1 MFLVNNMIN
10 FNLYL
15 QSSYSFNGSLID
27 VDKAVEKAAS
37 LGFKTL
43 GLADIN
49 HMYGIIKFYKK
60 CLKENIK
67 PIIGLDIVLKGSS
80 FDEQNVLLYAK
91 NNIGYRNLI
100 LISSYLGLGN
110 NEIDLDFLK
119 AHNAGLIGV
128 IVTDRGDFAKS
139 IYDDDDV
146 LTRSIINDIG
156 ENLELMY
163 LGLDLRDY
171 TSELKLAP
179 KLKDYGKTIILNN
192 VLYLEKDDK
201 EASKVL
207 QKILQKDSTY
217 QGFFERND
225 EELYLRNEEELD
237 NLYKD
242 YPSSVKNTL
251 EFISMCNVEIDF
263 SSRYLPK
270 YPLKNVS
277 ATKKLEELTFKGLTR
292 RLKQKGIYEVKYQ
305 EYKAR
310 LDFELSVIKKM
321 QYEDY
326 FLIVWDFVLYA
337 KKKGILVGPGR
348 GSAAGSLVAYVL
360 GIVDVDPIEYDL
372 YFERF
377 LNPERI
383 TMPDIDMD
391 FPDDKRDEVIRY
403 TCEKYGY
410 ENVVSII
417 TFGTFQ
423 GKSAIR
429 DVARVLG
436 VSAVIVDDITSK
448 ISSTNNSIEEYR
460 LTYPKKY
467 QYYMNNSEINQL
479 LSIAE
484 KLNGLARHTST
495 HAAGII
501 ITEKNIHEYAPTQVG
516 LLDMLQT
523 QYEAVDLEDIGLLK
537 IDFLGIRNLS
547 IIADTITMIKK
558 NEGKNINIYKIP
570 LDDLP
575 TFKLLQEVKSVGI
588 FQLESEGMMNLMRQ
602 MQIDTF
608 TDIATC
614 ISLHRPGP
622 MENIPSYIKRRNKE
636 ERISYLDKDLIP
648 ILKVTNGIIVYQE
661 QIMKI
666 ANKFAGYSLGEADVL
681 RRAVSKKKREILEKE
696 REKFVRGVVSQDYSE
711 DTGNEIYD
719 YIVKFANYGFN
730 KSHAVAYSLVAY
742 WMAYLKANYPKYFL
756 AVLLNSQIGSVVG
769 TKKYIMECRKMDI
782 TVLPPRI
789 NKSSD
794 TYNFEGNSL
803 RFPYKG
809 IKGIGEVM
817 AKSITAIQLEKKVEN
832 FVDFIERSND
842 IGINVIE
849 ALIFS
854 NVFAEF
860 KQNKKTLI
868 NNINNIYSYLSF
880 RNQGDFKYVE
890 YDEYDYSFLQQK
902 EKELLGMNFE
912 YHIIHNYIKEI
923 KSSNY
928 KLLSDVI
935 KDMTGLV
942 DFVGV
947 ISRVKTYRTKNGND
961 MAFIVIEDEF
971 NEIDG
976 VVFPNVYERTKMEL
990 GKVYLIKG
998 RIDYK
1003 DQKQQIIVESIK
1015 GLRE

>member
-1 MFLVNNMIN
+1 MIN

-27 VDKAVEKAAS
+27 IDKAVDKAAS
-37 LGFKTL
+37 LGFKAL

-60 CLKENIK
+60 CLSKNIK
-67 PIIGLDIVLKGSS
+67 PLIGLEVVLKGSS
-80 FDEQNVLLYAK
+80 FKEQSILLYAK
-91 NNIGYRNLI
+91 NNNGYKNLI
-100 LISSYLGLGN
+100 TISSYLGYGN
-110 NEIDLDFLK
+110 KDIDRDFLES
-119 AHNAGLIGV
+119 NNQGLIGV
-128 IVTDRGDFAKS
+128 IISDRGDFAKS
-139 IYDDDDV
+139 IYADDEV
-146 LTRSIINDIG
+146 LTKAIG
-156 ENLELMY
+156 NEIADCLELMY

-179 KLKDYGKTIILNN
+179 SLKKYGKTIILNN
-192 VLYLEKDDK
+192 VLYLDK
-201 EASKVL
+201 EDKLASKTL
-207 QKILQKDSTY
+207 QSILQKDSTY
-217 QGFFERND
+217 QGFFERN
-225 EELYLRNEEELD
+225 EEELFLRD
-237 NLYKD
+237 EKELDYLYKD
-242 YPSSVKNTL
+242 YPEAIKNTL
-251 EFISMCNVEIDF
+251 DFIDLCNIDIDF
-263 SSRYLPK
+263 SSRHLPK
-270 YPLKNVS
+270 YPLKNIS
-277 ATKKLEELTFKGLTR
+277 STKKLIELTEKGLVR
-292 RLKQKGIYEVKYQ
+292 RLKQKGIFDTAYQ
-305 EYKAR
+305 EYKER
-310 LDFELSVIKKM
+310 LNYELSVIKRM

-360 GIVDVDPIEYDL
+360 GIVDVDPMEFDL

-429 DVARVLG
+429 DVARVLNI
-436 VSAVIVDDITSK
+436 SNVIVDDITSK
-448 ISSTNNSIEEYR
+448 ISETNNSITEFK
-460 LTYPKKY
+460 TQYPKKY
-467 QYYMNNSEINQL
+467 QYYMNNEEINL
-479 LSIAE
+479 LLTIAE

-501 ITEKNIHEYAPTQVG
+501 ITEKNIHEYAPTQSG

-547 IIADTITMIKK
+547 MIADTIDLIKRY
-558 NEGKNINIYKIP
+558 EGKTINIYKIP
-570 LDDLP
+570 LDDNP
-575 TFKLLQEVKSVGI
+575 TYKLLQDVKSIGV

-622 MENIPSYIKRRNKE
+622 MENIPAFIRRRNLE
-636 ERISYLDKDLIP
+636 ERITYLEPDLIP
-648 ILKVTNGIIVYQE
+648 ILKSTNGIIVYQE

-681 RRAVSKKKREILEKE
+681 RRAVSKKKKEILEHE
-696 REKFVRGVVSQDYSE
+696 REKFVKGVISQGYTE
-711 DTGNEIYD
+711 ETGNEIYD

-742 WMAYLKANYPKYFL
+742 WMAYLKANYSKYFL

-769 TKKYIMECRKMDI
+769 TKKYIMECRKLDI
-782 TVLPPRI
+782 EVLPPRI

-817 AKSITAIQLEKKVEN
+817 AKNITLIQEEKRVDD
-832 FVDFIERSND
+832 FVDFLSRAQD

-849 ALIFS
+849 ALIFA
-854 NVFAEF
+854 NVFGNF
-860 KQNKKTLI
+860 PQNKKTLV
-868 NNINNIYSYLSF
+868 NNISNIYSYLSF
-880 RNQGDFKYVE
+880 NNQGEFKYVE
-890 YDEYDYSFLQQK
+890 YDEYEYSFLQQK
-902 EKELLGMNFE
+902 EKELLGINFE
-912 YHIIHNYIKEI
+912 YHIIHNFKDVIN
-923 KSSNY
+923 SSNY
-928 KLLSDVI
+928 KLLTDII
-935 KDMTGLV
+935 KNNSGLV
-942 DFVGV
+942 QFVGV
-947 ISRVKTYRTKNGND
+947 IARVKKYRTKNGND

-976 VVFPNVYERTKMEL
+976 VVFPNVYERVRLEV
-990 GKVYLIKG
+990 GKVCLITGKL
-998 RIDYK
+998 DYK
-1003 DQKQQIIVESIK
+1003 DQQPQVIIESIK
-1015 GLRE
+1015 KLKE

>member
-1 MFLVNNMIN
+1 MIN

-27 VDKAVEKAAS
+27 IDKAVDKAAS
-37 LGFKTL
+37 LGFKAL

-60 CLKENIK
+60 CLSKNIK
-67 PIIGLDIVLKGSS
+67 PLIGLEVVLKGSS
-80 FDEQNVLLYAK
+80 FKEQNILLYAK
-91 NNIGYRNLI
+91 NNNGYKNLI
-100 LISSYLGLGN
+100 KISSYLGFGN
-110 NEIDLDFLK
+110 KDIDRDFLINNNK
-119 AHNAGLIGV
+119 GLIGV
-128 IVTDRGDFAKS
+128 IVSDRGDFAKS
-139 IYDDDDV
+139 IYADDEV
-146 LTRSIINDIG
+146 LTKAIG
-156 ENLELMY
+156 NEIADCLELMY

-179 KLKDYGKTIILNN
+179 SLKKYGKTIILNN
-192 VLYLEKDDK
+192 VLYLDK
-201 EASKVL
+201 EDKLASKTL
-207 QKILQKDSTY
+207 QSILQKDSTY
-217 QGFFERND
+217 QGFFERN
-225 EELYLRNEEELD
+225 EEELFLRD
-237 NLYKD
+237 EKELDYLYKD
-242 YPSSVKNTL
+242 YPEAIKNTL
-251 EFISMCNVEIDF
+251 DFIDLCNIDIDF
-263 SSRYLPK
+263 SSRHLPK
-270 YPLKNVS
+270 YPLKNIS
-277 ATKKLEELTFKGLTR
+277 STKKLIELTEKGLVR
-292 RLKQKGIYEVKYQ
+292 RLKQKGIFDTAYQ
-305 EYKAR
+305 EYKER
-310 LDFELSVIKKM
+310 LNYELSVIKRM

-360 GIVDVDPIEYDL
+360 GIVDVDPMEFDL

-429 DVARVLG
+429 DVARVLNI
-436 VSAVIVDDITSK
+436 SNVIVDDITSK
-448 ISSTNNSIEEYR
+448 ISETNNSITEFK
-460 LTYPKKY
+460 TQYPKKY
-467 QYYMNNSEINQL
+467 QYYMNNEEINL
-479 LSIAE
+479 LLTIAE

-501 ITEKNIHEYAPTQVG
+501 ITEKNIHEYAPTQSG

-547 IIADTITMIKK
+547 MIADTIDLIKRY
-558 NEGKNINIYKIP
+558 EGKTINIYKIP
-570 LDDLP
+570 LDDNP
-575 TFKLLQEVKSVGI
+575 TYKLLQDVKSIGV

-608 TDIATC
+608 NDIATC

-622 MENIPSYIKRRNKE
+622 MENIPAFIRRRNLE
-636 ERISYLDKDLIP
+636 ERITYLEPDLIP
-648 ILKVTNGIIVYQE
+648 ILKSTNGIIVYQE

-681 RRAVSKKKREILEKE
+681 RRAVSKKKKEILEHE
-696 REKFVRGVVSQDYSE
+696 REKFVKGVISQGYTE
-711 DTGNEIYD
+711 ETGNEIYD

-742 WMAYLKANYPKYFL
+742 WMAYLKANYSKYFL

-769 TKKYIMECRKMDI
+769 TKKYIMECRKLDI
-782 TVLPPRI
+782 EVLPPRI

-817 AKSITAIQLEKKVEN
+817 AKNITLIQEEKRVDD
-832 FVDFIERSND
+832 FVDFLSRAQD

-849 ALIFS
+849 ALIFA
-854 NVFAEF
+854 NVFGNF
-860 KQNKKTLI
+860 PQNKKTLV
-868 NNINNIYSYLSF
+868 NNISNIYSYLSF
-880 RNQGDFKYVE
+880 NNQGEFKYVE
-890 YDEYDYSFLQQK
+890 YDEYEYSFLQQK
-902 EKELLGMNFE
+902 EKELLGINFE
-912 YHIIHNYIKEI
+912 YHIIHNFKDVIN
-923 KSSNY
+923 SSNY
-928 KLLSDVI
+928 KLLTDII
-935 KDMTGLV
+935 KNNSGLV
-942 DFVGV
+942 QFVGV
-947 ISRVKTYRTKNGND
+947 IARVKKYRTKNGND

-976 VVFPNVYERTKMEL
+976 VVFPNVYERVRLEV
-990 GKVYLIKG
+990 GKVCLITGKL
-998 RIDYK
+998 DYK
-1003 DQKQQIIVESIK
+1003 DQQPQVIIESIK
-1015 GLRE
+1015 KLKE